1 MPNRPPFIFQSNC
14 GVPFGVHLW
23 GRDRHTANE
32 EEPRS
37 LVMVESNIGNGGGH
51 RLKLIDLI
59 VAIPLIIIISPPQQ
73 QLHCKMCVVVYR
85 VWVCE
90 DRLKEWDDNH
100 PTKGVESP
108 VS

>member
-1 MPNRPPFIFQSNC
+1 
-14 GVPFGVHLW
+14 
-23 GRDRHTANE
+23 
-32 EEPRS
+32 
-37 LVMVESNIGNGGGH
+37 MVESNIGNGGGH

-73 QLHCKMCVVVYR
+73 QLPCKMCVVVYR